1 MCLNTKCKNNK
12 SGHLPRR
19 LPFRGMAMNDPRLPP
34 MTLCGR
40 RKGGFLKDPVYWC
53 KNECMLW
60 DDGGRP
66 FLTMG
71 SETTTRPQSI
81 HTHLCNYTSGF
92 ICDPISTVD
101 TSLKW
106 LLYDT
111 RSGWGQGKY
120 QRTFKKAVTF
130 VEIHPDAVPELSLWQ
145 RCNRK
150 IQSLILKWLTRVGLV
165 LCKCKVSFEDES
177 IIAQVLLW
185 QRQHR

>member
-1 MCLNTKCKNNK
+1 MQNLHLRHSCNFLLYFPSFSKSQNVCLITKCKNNK

-81 HTHLCNYTSGF
+81 HTHLCNYMSGF
-92 ICDPISTVD
+92 ICDPISTVN

-111 RSGWGQGKY
+111 TQAEGRGNI
-120 QRTFKKAVTF
+120 R
-130 VEIHPDAVPELSLWQ
+130 ELSRKRWRLW
-145 RCNRK
+145 K
-150 IQSLILKWLTRVGLV
+150 FTRM
-165 LCKCKVSFEDES
+165 LCRSCRYGNVATVRYS
-177 IIAQVLLW
+177 
-185 QRQHR
+185 R